1 MTQSDN
7 LWSDEQ
13 GDDLISRPPHR
24 RQPRS
29 AADARHI
36 GCPLPWFRLVFP
48 IVRGKN
54 ELAVALF
61 IYRLRAIHR
70 SRTIVVTNARLLA
83 DLGIDRYAKYR
94 ALRRLADARLIT
106 IRRHNKRALEI
117 TFLRQ
122 RRRKQ

>member
-1 MTQSDN
+1 MTQSDD
-7 LWSDEQ
+7 LWIDEQ
-13 GDDLISRPPHR
+13 GDDLISQSPQR
-24 RQPRS
+24 RPRS
-29 AADARHI
+29 TADSRHI
-36 GCPLPWFRLVFP
+36 GCPLSWFRLVFP

-61 IYRLRAIHR
+61 IYRQRAIHR
-70 SRTIVVTNARLLA
+70 SRTVVVTNARLLA

-94 ALRRLADARLIT
+94 TLRRLADTGLIT